1 MQGISSSKG
10 KVLVVVNT
18 KSTEQ
23 QLTLADGVGKK
34 AYTICMEFQGP
45 AGEHTLAADTVALPP
60 FATMFVVGM

>member
-1 MQGISSSKG
+1 M
-10 KVLVVVNT
+10 VNT